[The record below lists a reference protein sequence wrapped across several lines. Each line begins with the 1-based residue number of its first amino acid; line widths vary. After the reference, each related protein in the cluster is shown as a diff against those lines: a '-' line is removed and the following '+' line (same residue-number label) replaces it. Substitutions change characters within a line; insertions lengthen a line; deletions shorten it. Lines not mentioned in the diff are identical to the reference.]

1 MTTNPY
7 EVSQASPAPSH
18 ARPSRLKSPLL
29 WFPVG
34 FLVAWTIWS
43 IWNYVAYSPRDV
55 LRHLP
60 DRVEFRNE
68 EYDWMKNA
76 KSRNVGEFTI
86 IAAGDGQTASAW
98 VFPTKRH
105 HKPFVQYFDND
116 SDGRADQLVVSDGK
130 CAFSFNIA
138 DEAFQS
144 YSYSPGNFSIDE
156 VSYDDYDMDG
166 RFDFR
171 LGPGRQMALMVD
183 AEWRELIA
191 EGGGKG
197 FVEVDGK
204 RRAVEY
210 VNGNWRIV
218 PAAKGKD

>member
-7 EVSQASPAPSH
+7 EASQASPAPSH
-18 ARPSRLKSPLL
+18 DRWSRLKSPLL

-43 IWNYVAYSPRDV
+43 IWNYVAHSPKD
-55 LRHLP
+55 LSRHLP
-60 DRVEFRNE
+60 KTEELQNE
-68 EYDWMKNA
+68 EYEWMKNA

-98 VFPTKRH
+98 VFPTKRNYR
-105 HKPFVQYFDND
+105 PFVEYFDTD
-116 SDGRADQLVVSDGK
+116 SDGRVDILVVGDGK
-130 CAFSFNIA
+130 SAFSFDVAN
-138 DEAFQS
+138 EAIQS

-171 LGPGRQMALMVD
+171 LGPGRRTALMVD
-183 AEWRELIA
+183 AEWRELIVD
-191 EGGGKG
+191 GDGKG
-197 FVEVDGK
+197 YVEVDGK
-204 RRAVEY
+204 RIGAEY
-210 VNGNWRIV
+210 VNGEWRIE
-218 PAAKGKD
+218 PAAEGKD

>member
-1 MTTNPY
+1 
-7 EVSQASPAPSH
+7 
-18 ARPSRLKSPLL
+18 
-29 WFPVG
+29 
-34 FLVAWTIWS
+34 
-43 IWNYVAYSPRDV
+43 VAYSPKDV
-55 LRHLP
+55 SRYLP
-60 DRVEFRNE
+60 EREEFRNE

-76 KSRNVGEFTI
+76 KSRIVGEFTI
-86 IAAGDGQTASAW
+86 IAAGDTQTASAW
-98 VFPTKRH
+98 VFPTKPN
-105 HKPFVQYFDND
+105 HKPLVEYFDND

-144 YSYSPGNFSIDE
+144 YSYSSHNFSIDE

-166 RFDFR
+166 RFDMRF
-171 LGPGRQMALMVD
+171 GPGKRLALMVD
-183 AEWRELIA
+183 SEWRELIP

-197 FVEVDGK
+197 YVEINGK

-218 PAAKGKD
+218 PTAEAKD